1 MTVFTLGAQA
11 ISGTLKDNNNAP
23 LSYANV
29 VVMTT
34 DSFFV
39 DGGVSDKDG
48 GFLIPVPSDDNY
60 LLKIS
65 SVGFQ
70 TVFRNCTIGSL
81 GVIVIPE
88 QSLVLGEAVVI
99 AHRPVYEL
107 KNGKLITNVQNSLLS
122 KIGTASDVLN
132 HIPGVQGKDGAY
144 SVFGKGT
151 PSIYLN
157 GRLVRDL
164 SELERLGSENIAR
177 VEVLMQVLKRL
188 YEFGRL
194 VRLVKGW
201 GWMYVPVWNSRISPD
216 SWSNLISNIAKMD

>member
-1 MTVFTLGAQA
+1 MGGKEKRWFLLFFAGWWMTVFTLGAQA

-164 SELERLGSENIAR
+164 SELERL
-177 VEVLMQVLKRL
+177 
-188 YEFGRL
+188 
-194 VRLVKGW
+194 
-201 GWMYVPVWNSRISPD
+201 
-216 SWSNLISNIAKMD
+216 